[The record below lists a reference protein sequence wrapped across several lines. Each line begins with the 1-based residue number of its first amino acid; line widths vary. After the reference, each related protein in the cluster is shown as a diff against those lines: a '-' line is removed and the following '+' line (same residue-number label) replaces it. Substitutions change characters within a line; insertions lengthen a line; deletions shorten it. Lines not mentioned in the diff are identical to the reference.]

1 MLMARRSEWSCS
13 SFSRML
19 MRPRLLLFLAL
30 FTQVLRTQCRPI
42 NPHKEGSPQ
51 RPILQAGL
59 PANRTAVVGSD
70 VEFKCKVL
78 GDPRAHIQWLK
89 HIEVNGNSVGPDG
102 LPYVRVLKAAGPNTT
117 DKEMEVLQ
125 LKSVSLDDAGE
136 YTCLVGNRV
145 GVSHHSAWLTVV
157 EEGSPHRPILQAGL
171 PANHTAVVGSDVEF
185 KCKVLGD
192 PRAHIQWLKHI
203 KVNGSRVG
211 PDGLPYVRVLK
222 TAGPNTTVKEME
234 VLQLKSVSLDDAG
247 EYTCLVGN
255 TVGFSHHS
263 AWLTVVEAGEKKRVD
278 TMQQS
283 PPCRIQ
289 NQATTAKT
297 RPEDTAST
305 PPEGSPHRPI
315 LQAGLPADC
324 TAVVG
329 SDVELECKVLGDPRA
344 HIQWLKHIKVNGN
357 SVGPDGLPYV
367 RVLKPSGPNTTD
379 KEMEVLRLRNV
390 SLDDAGEYTCLAGNS
405 VGFSHHS
412 AWLTVVEGEPEVKL

>member
-263 AWLTVVEAGEKKRVD
+263 AWLTVVE
-278 TMQQS
+278 
-283 PPCRIQ
+283 
-289 NQATTAKT
+289 
-297 RPEDTAST
+297 
-305 PPEGSPHRPI
+305 EGSPHRPI